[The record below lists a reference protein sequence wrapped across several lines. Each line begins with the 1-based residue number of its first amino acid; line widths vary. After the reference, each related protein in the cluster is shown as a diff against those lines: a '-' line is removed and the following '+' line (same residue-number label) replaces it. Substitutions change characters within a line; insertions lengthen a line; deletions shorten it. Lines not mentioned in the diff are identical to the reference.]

1 MTDIS
6 TKELLK
12 GKKRIHFMGIGGSGM
27 YPLVQI
33 LHSKGYII
41 SGSDNNEGDTI
52 DAEREMGITI
62 HMGHDPKNFE
72 GADLIVHTAAILP
85 DNPELVAA
93 RASGIPVVERSVLLG
108 AVSADYEKAICVSGT
123 HGKTT
128 VTSMITQIL
137 METPLD
143 PTVVIGGK
151 LDAIGGNGRAGS
163 SEYMVCEA
171 CEFVDTFL
179 KLHPYLSL
187 ILNIDADHMEY
198 FKCIENSIRSFNRF
212 AKLATGMVLANGSDE
227 NTKKALEGIERPIV
241 LFGWDDSCDYYPK
254 NISVR
259 ISGEAMV
266 TAFELMHKG
275 EKVTDIELKIP
286 GRHNVIN
293 AVAACAAVLEM
304 GVEPE
309 MIVKGLAKFRGAHR
323 RFEILG
329 HKNGVTIA
337 DDYAHHPAEVE
348 VTLKAAKELGFKKV
362 WAVFQPFT
370 YSRTAMLL
378 DDFARV
384 LSIADRVVLSEIM
397 GSREKNTYNIYAKDL
412 CDKIDGCV
420 WFPTFEEMAEYTMAN
435 AEAGDL
441 VITLGCGDVYKCA
454 KMMLKQN

>member
-6 TKELLK
+6 TRELLK
-12 GKKRIHFMGIGGSGM
+12 GKKHIHFIGIGGSGM
-27 YPLVQI
+27 FPLAQI
-33 LHSKGYII
+33 LLARGYTI
-41 SGSDNNEGDTI
+41 SGSDNNEGDTL
-52 DAEREMGITI
+52 DAERRMGMTI
-62 HMGHDPKNFE
+62 HMGHRAENFA

-93 RASGIPVVERSVLLG
+93 KASGIPVVERSVLLG
-108 AVSADYEKAICVSGT
+108 AISAEFDKAVCVSGT

-128 VTSMITQIL
+128 TTSMITQIL
-137 METPLD
+137 MEDGFD

-151 LDAIGGNGRAGS
+151 LDVIGGNGRAGD

-179 KLHPYLSL
+179 RLHPYLSL
-187 ILNIDADHMEY
+187 ILNVDADHMEY
-198 FKCIENSIRSFNRF
+198 FKCIENTIRSFNRF
-212 AKLATGMVLANGSDE
+212 AKLASGLVVANGDDE
-227 NTKKALEGIERPIV
+227 NTRKALAGVEKPVIT
-241 LFGWDDSCDYYPK
+241 FGWEPKNDYYPE
-254 NISVR
+254 NIVR
-259 ISGEAMV
+259 DIHGEAVV
-266 TAFELMHKG
+266 TRFDLMRRG
-275 EKVTDIELKIP
+275 EKLTGIELHIP

-293 AVAACAAVLEM
+293 AVAACAAVVEL
-304 GVEPE
+304 GVAPE
-309 MIVKGLAKFRGAHR
+309 RLSPALAGFHGAHR

-337 DDYAHHPAEVE
+337 DDYAHHPAELE
-348 VTLKAAKELGFKKV
+348 VTLKAAKEMGFGRV

-378 DDFARV
+378 EDFARV

-420 WFPTFEEMAEYTMAN
+420 WFPEFPEIAEYVMAN
-435 AEAGDL
+435 AAPGDL
-441 VITLGCGDVYKCA
+441 VITLGCGDIYKCA
-454 KMMLKQN
+454 KLMLK

>member
-6 TKELLK
+6 SSELLK
-12 GKKRIHFMGIGGSGM
+12 GKKHVHFIGIGGSGM

-33 LHSKGYII
+33 LHSRGYTIT
-41 SGSDNNEGDTI
+41 GSDNNEGDTV
-52 DAEREMGITI
+52 DAERAMGITV

-85 DNPELVAA
+85 DNPELMAA

-108 AVSADYEKAICVSGT
+108 AVSACYEKAVCISGT

-128 VTSMITQIL
+128 TTSMVTQIL
-137 METPLD
+137 METGFD

-151 LDAIGGNGRAGS
+151 LDVIGGNGRAGG

-179 KLHPYLSL
+179 KLKPYVSL
-187 ILNIDADHMEY
+187 ILNIDRDHMEY
-198 FKCIENSIRSFNRF
+198 FKCIENTIRSFNRF
-212 AKLATGMVLANGSDE
+212 AKMASGFVIANGDDE
-227 NTKKALEGIERPIV
+227 NTMKALADVEKRTV
-241 LFGWDDSCDYYPK
+241 LFGWGDKNDYYPE
-254 NISVR
+254 NIR
-259 ISGEAMV
+259 RDIRGEAVV
-266 TAFELMHKG
+266 TRFDLMRRG
-275 EKVTDIELKIP
+275 ERLTEIELHIP

-293 AVAACAAVLEM
+293 AVAACTAAVEL

-309 MIVKGLAKFRGAHR
+309 KLRPALEGFRGAHR

-329 HKNGVTIA
+329 HRNGVTIA
-337 DDYAHHPAEVE
+337 DDYAHHPAELE
-348 VTLKAAKELGFKKV
+348 VTLRAAKEMGFKKV

-397 GSREKNTYNIYAKDL
+397 GSREKNTYNIHSKDL
-412 CDKIDGCV
+412 CEKIDGCV
-420 WFPTFEEMAEYTMAN
+420 WFPTFEEMADYTMSN

-454 KMMLKQN
+454 KLMLKK

>member
-1 MTDIS
+1 MTNIS
-6 TKELLK
+6 TKELLA
-12 GKKRIHFMGIGGSGM
+12 GKKHIHFIGIGGSGM

-33 LHSKGYII
+33 LHSKGYTIT
-41 SGSDNNEGDTI
+41 GSDNNEGDTI
-52 DAEREMGITI
+52 EAERAMGITV

-93 RASGIPVVERSVLLG
+93 KASGIPVVERSVLLG
-108 AVSADYEKAICVSGT
+108 AVSADYDKAVCVSGT

-137 METPLD
+137 METELD

-151 LDAIGGNGRAGS
+151 LDAIGGNGRAGN

-212 AKLATGMVLANGSDE
+212 AKLASGLVLANGSDE
-227 NTKKALEGIERPIV
+227 NTRKALTEIEKTVV
-241 LFGWDDSCDYYPK
+241 LFGWDNSCDYYPQ
-254 NISVR
+254 NIR
-259 ISGEAMV
+259 MQISGETVATV
-266 TAFELMHKG
+266 FELMYRG
-275 EKVTDIELKIP
+275 EKMTDIELHIP
-286 GRHNVIN
+286 GKHNVIN
-293 AVAACAAVLEM
+293 AVAACAAAAEL
-304 GVEPE
+304 GVSPKVIAEG
-309 MIVKGLAKFRGAHR
+309 IAKFRGAHR

-337 DDYAHHPAEVE
+337 DDYAHHPAELE
-348 VTLKAAKELGFKKV
+348 VTLTAAKEMGFKKV

-384 LSIADRVVLSEIM
+384 LAIADRVVLSEIM

-412 CDKIDGCV
+412 CEKIEGCV
-420 WFPTFEEMAEYTMAN
+420 WFPTFEEMALYTMAN
-435 AEAGDL
+435 AEEGDL

-454 KMMLKQN
+454 KMMLK